1 MREKLKDLKVKQKL
15 QKSYFTILAAFIL
28 TLILAI
34 VGLATINVKLKSFY
48 EESYRNTQLQ
58 LEIRKD
64 IQMVGKNVLWAVT
77 MEDETNEYSD
87 ANEHSF
93 RKFRAPL
100 SGKTVH
106 VFPEVSAM
114 SIVN

>member
-1 MREKLKDLKVKQKL
+1 MYIGIENQTDIDYDEPKRVIGYDGAVYRSQILKKENKDNYPVATLVLYFGEKRW
-15 QKSYFTILAAFIL
+15 T
-28 TLILAI
+28 
-34 VGLATINVKLKSFY
+34 G
-48 EESYRNTQLQ
+48 
-58 LEIRKD
+58 
-64 IQMVGKNVLWAVT
+64 
-77 MEDETNEYSD
+77 EYSD

>member
-1 MREKLKDLKVKQKL
+1 M
-15 QKSYFTILAAFIL
+15 Y
-28 TLILAI
+28 
-34 VGLATINVKLKSFY
+34 
-48 EESYRNTQLQ
+48 
-58 LEIRKD
+58 LEPSRLL
-64 IQMVGKNVLWAVT
+64 MT
-77 MEDETNEYSD
+77 HCEYSD

>member
-1 MREKLKDLKVKQKL
+1 MTDAAYYRHLYKRTYFGEKRW
-15 QKSYFTILAAFIL
+15 T
-28 TLILAI
+28 
-34 VGLATINVKLKSFY
+34 G
-48 EESYRNTQLQ
+48 
-58 LEIRKD
+58 
-64 IQMVGKNVLWAVT
+64 
-77 MEDETNEYSD
+77 EYSD

>member
-1 MREKLKDLKVKQKL
+1 MTMTMQKAVKNL
-15 QKSYFTILAAFIL
+15 IAAK
-28 TLILAI
+28 AP
-34 VGLATINVKLKSFY
+34 
-48 EESYRNTQLQ
+48 
-58 LEIRKD
+58 
-64 IQMVGKNVLWAVT
+64 
-77 MEDETNEYSD
+77 EYSD

>member
-1 MREKLKDLKVKQKL
+1 MEV
-15 QKSYFTILAAFIL
+15 
-28 TLILAI
+28 
-34 VGLATINVKLKSFY
+34 ATEVAKKG
-48 EESYRNTQLQ
+48 
-58 LEIRKD
+58 
-64 IQMVGKNVLWAVT
+64 V
-77 MEDETNEYSD
+77 ETAKEVSDEYSD

>member
-1 MREKLKDLKVKQKL
+1 MNVGVSYESPDVSPAMLCVYNAKTKKKQELGEGYSPKI
-15 QKSYFTILAAFIL
+15 Y
-28 TLILAI
+28 
-34 VGLATINVKLKSFY
+34 GN
-48 EESYRNTQLQ
+48 
-58 LEIRKD
+58 
-64 IQMVGKNVLWAVT
+64 
-77 MEDETNEYSD
+77 NEYSD

-106 VFPEVSAM
+106 IFPEVSAM

>member
-1 MREKLKDLKVKQKL
+1 MHRIWCEENIKMNLLMKGALNMDLRDKYGVNKNLYKEVICPVCGQVTL
-15 QKSYFTILAAFIL
+15 DSFWICDNCNWEYDDTI
-28 TLILAI
+28 
-34 VGLATINVKLKSFY
+34 
-48 EESYRNTQLQ
+48 
-58 LEIRKD
+58 
-64 IQMVGKNVLWAVT
+64 
-77 MEDETNEYSD
+77 DENEYSD